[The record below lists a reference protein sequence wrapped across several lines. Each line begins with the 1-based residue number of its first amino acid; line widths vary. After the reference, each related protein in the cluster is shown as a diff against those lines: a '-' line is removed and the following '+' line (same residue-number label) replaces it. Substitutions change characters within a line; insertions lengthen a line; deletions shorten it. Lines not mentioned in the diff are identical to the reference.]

1 MFSFKVLWD
10 LRIVACRS
18 VGRLVLRIRFGSDE
32 SKKMILFY
40 PQSRN
45 FSLNGTKVFLKYC
58 GLMKV
63 EQDNSKNVIRGQ
75 FHFML
80 FHKKILRYLHQNGC
94 KLRNFWNNEQIYGQ
108 NLAVTIN
115 P

>member
-80 FHKKILRYLHQNGC
+80 FHKKIIRY
-94 KLRNFWNNEQIYGQ
+94 FDVIYSKM
-108 NLAVTIN
+108 AVNYGIFEIMSKFMVKIW

>member
-32 SKKMILFY
+32 SKKMILFC

-45 FSLNGTKVFLKYC
+45 FSLNVTKVFLKYC

-63 EQDNSKNVIRGQ
+63 EQDNSKNVM
-75 FHFML
+75 ML
-80 FHKKILRYLHQNGC
+80 FHKKILRNLHQNGC

>member
-63 EQDNSKNVIRGQ
+63 EQDNSKKCDQGPI
-75 FHFML
+75 
-80 FHKKILRYLHQNGC
+80 
-94 KLRNFWNNEQIYGQ
+94 
-108 NLAVTIN
+108 